1 MAHPQLISVD
11 EAQRLIFSLAVP
23 RLAHLCPLDSALG
36 HVLGESVVSRE
47 DSPPFDKSLVDG
59 CAVRAC
65 DVSRIGGEL
74 RVLESIAAGEVP
86 SQRVVAGTTSRI
98 MTGAPIPEGADA
110 VVMCEYVESVPTG
123 SGRETVRIGSA
134 EIRAGQHI
142 LRRGESIQRGAVAL
156 PAGRQLRPVD
166 IGVLAALG
174 VELVSAVARP
184 SVAIVATGS
193 ELMPESGQ
201 LGPAQIRNSNGPML
215 RALLGQLAGRVN
227 DLGIGPDSE
236 EVLES
241 LIQQGLESDVLL
253 LSGGVSAGIH
263 DLVPG
268 VLDKL
273 GVKRVFH
280 KVNLKP
286 GKPLWFGS
294 TDSNGVNRLVFGLPG
309 NPASALVCFEL
320 FVRPALM
327 RMGGVADASPRFGRA
342 RLAADLLVRT
352 DRLSF
357 LPARYFETEGGAAVE
372 RVSWKGSADLFGL
385 SQASCLIRVP
395 CGEYRLAAG
404 QCVDVLWL

>member
-11 EAQRLIFSLAVP
+11 EAQRLIFPLAAP
-23 RLAHLCPLDSALG
+23 RPRHLRPLDSALG
-36 HVLGESVVSRE
+36 HVLGESVVSHE

-65 DVSRIGGEL
+65 DVSRVGGEL
-74 RVLESIAAGEVP
+74 RVLESITAGEVP
-86 SQRVVAGTTSRI
+86 SRRIVAGTTSRV

-110 VVMCEYVESVPTG
+110 VVMCEYVESVPPD
-123 SGRETVRIGSA
+123 SGRETVRIGAA
-134 EIRAGQHI
+134 EIRVGQHI
-142 LRRGESIQRGAVAL
+142 LRRGESIRRGEAAL

-174 VELVSAVARP
+174 VELVSVVDRP
-184 SVAIVATGS
+184 SVAIIATGS
-193 ELMPESGQ
+193 ELMPESSQ
-201 LGPAQIRNSNGPML
+201 LGPAQIHNSNGPML
-215 RALLGQLAGRVN
+215 RALLGQLASRVN

-236 EVLES
+236 TVLES
-241 LIQQGLESDVLL
+241 LIQRGLESDVLL
-253 LSGGVSAGIH
+253 LSGGVSAGTH

-268 VLDKL
+268 VLERL

-294 TDSNGVNRLVFGLPG
+294 IDSNGVNRLVFGLPG
-309 NPASALVCFEL
+309 NPVSTLVCFEL

-327 RMGGVADASPRFGRA
+327 RMCGVADASPRCGRA
-342 RLAADLLVRT
+342 RLTADLLGRT

-357 LPARYFETEGGAAVE
+357 LPARHFELEGEAAVE
-372 RVSWKGSADLFGL
+372 RVPWKGSADLFGL
-385 SQASCLIRVP
+385 SQANCLIRVP
-395 CGEYRLAAG
+395 RGEYRLAAG